1 MTTSEVWPIF
11 RLAGPVLLS
20 RAGAILIV
28 TIDVAMCGYAGSNE
42 LAFYGL
48 ANGPQVSMILIGI
61 GSILPIVI
69 LTAGADGAG
78 KHRRCGQ
85 IFLVGLTHAL
95 ALGILLGILMQF
107 GEVFFQ
113 LTGQSAALSEG
124 SGPVLAMHGLG
135 LGGLLCMVAASLF
148 LEGLQRPVPAMVVTL
163 GSNVVN
169 FYLNWVFIFGN
180 HGAPEMG
187 AEGAALA
194 TSITRWASF
203 LVLAIYILR
212 TFDLVKYGIKGPI
225 TQFRA
230 ISKRLRRLGYPTAI
244 AHGMESASFLIMTL
258 FAGYMG
264 VLQTAVWTIGFNL
277 ITIAF
282 MVALGYAMAA
292 SVLVANHLGQK
303 KLGQAAVAG
312 WTASTLAIITLIL
325 LAILFLFI
333 PEHLARIYTND
344 PDVLLLATPVIFAA
358 SFIMVLDGIQA
369 VAVGIL
375 RGYQNMWYI
384 TMSLVTSFWGVM
396 VPLGW
401 YFGLYLDGGPIALM
415 WSVGA
420 ACIVAIALLF
430 GRFRFLEVKIY
441 RAKKDLHRKLK

>member
-20 RAGAILIV
+20 RAGVILIV
-28 TIDVAMCGYAGSNE
+28 TVDVAMCGYAGLNE

-69 LTAGADGAG
+69 LTASSDGSG
-78 KHRRCGQ
+78 RYRRCGQ
-85 IFLVGLTHAL
+85 ILRVGIVHAL
-95 ALGILLGILMQF
+95 VLGILLGILMQF
-107 GEVFFQ
+107 GEVFFR
-113 LTGQSAALSEG
+113 LTGQSDALSEG

-135 LGGLLCMVAASLF
+135 LGGMLCMVATSLF

-169 FYLNWVFIFGN
+169 FYLNWVLIFGH
-180 HGAPEMG
+180 HGAPAMG

-194 TSITRWASF
+194 TSITRWLSF
-203 LVLAIYILR
+203 FVLLIYILR
-212 TFDLVKYGIKGPI
+212 TFDLAKYGIKGPI
-225 TQFRA
+225 TQFRL

-244 AHGMESASFLIMTL
+244 AHGMESASFLAMTL

-264 VLQTAVWTIGFNL
+264 VLQTAAWTIGFNL

-292 SVLVANHLGQK
+292 SVLVANHLGRK
-303 KLGQAAVAG
+303 EMSKAAAAG
-312 WTASTLAIITLIL
+312 WTASLLATITLIL
-325 LAILFLFI
+325 LAVLFLYI

-344 PDVLLLATPVIFAA
+344 PEVLLLATPVVLVA
-358 SFIMVLDGIQA
+358 SFIMILDGIQA
-369 VAVGIL
+369 VGVGIL
-375 RGYQNMWYI
+375 RGYRNMWFI
-384 TMSLVTSFWGVM
+384 TMSMIASFWGVM

-401 YFGLYLDGGPIALM
+401 YLGLYLDGGPVELM
-415 WSVGA
+415 WAVGV

-430 GRFRFLEVKIY
+430 ARFRFLQVKIY
-441 RAKKDLHRKLK
+441 RAEKRI